1 MARRGGMAWRRP
13 PQGGVKPP
21 KNRLENRRL
30 SVRVWAMKTVP
41 RRVFLRWTG
50 SAALLAGVAPM
61 TAMEPFKRPGRPRLI
76 PSLAAY
82 SFRNFFQKPG
92 QPRNLDMFG
101 FVDYCAEQ
109 GLPAAEVTSYYFPK
123 PLTREYLL
131 GLRRHAF
138 LRGVSLSGTAVGNNF
153 ARAKGE
159 VLQKEIADVKQWID
173 HAAVMGAPHIRIF
186 AGPVPKDIS
195 VEEAT
200 RNCIEA
206 IEECCA
212 YAGEKGVVLGLEN
225 HGGIVTTAEQ
235 LLGIVKAVQSP
246 WFGINLDTGN
256 FTSEDPYAELAA
268 CAPYAVNVQIKVEVR
283 RKGAAKPEPADL
295 PRLVRLLREANYQ
308 GYVAL
313 EYEAA
318 EDPWAAVPRWL
329 KALQDAIAS

>member
-1 MARRGGMAWRRP
+1 MRI
-13 PQGGVKPP
+13 
-21 KNRLENRRL
+21 
-30 SVRVWAMKTVP
+30 VP
-41 RRVFLRWTG
+41 RRMFLQWTG
-50 SAALLAGVAPM
+50 GAALLAGLTPL
-61 TAMEPFKRPGRPRLI
+61 TAMEPLKRPGRPRLV

-82 SFRNFFQKPG
+82 SFRNFFLKPG
-92 QPRNLDMFG
+92 QPRSLDMFS
-101 FVDYCAEQ
+101 FVDYCADQ

-131 GLRRHAF
+131 RLRRHAF

-153 ARAKGE
+153 ARPKGE
-159 VLQKEIADVKQWID
+159 ALQKEIASVKEWID
-173 HAAVMGAPHIRIF
+173 YAALMGAPHIRIF
-186 AGPVPKDIS
+186 AGPAPKEIPLA
-195 VEEAT
+195 EAT

-212 YAGEKGVVLGLEN
+212 YAGDKGVILGLEN

-235 LLGIVKAVQSP
+235 LLGIVKAVNSP
-246 WFGINLDTGN
+246 WFGVNLDTGN

-268 CAPYAVNVQIKVEVR
+268 CAPYAVNVQVKVEVR

-295 PRLVRLLREANYQ
+295 PRLVRILREANYQ

-318 EDPWAAVPRWL
+318 EDPWEAVPRWL
-329 KALQDAIAS
+329 KALQEALAS